1 MQIGVAY
8 AAGVKYHWLRIE
20 VPDSFTVAEGI
31 ELSGIL
37 KLCPDIDL
45 AAQKVGVFGKVVK
58 KDAPLRPGD
67 RIEIY
72 RPIICDPEE
81 VPRRKGMSDDDDDD

>member
-20 VPDSFTVAEGI
+20 VPDSCTVAEGI

>member
-1 MQIGVAY
+1 MRIAVAY
-8 AAGVKYHWLRIE
+8 AGSVGNHWLKVD
-20 VPDSFTVAEGI
+20 VPDACTVAEGI
-31 ELSGIL
+31 KLSGIL

-45 AAQKVGVFGKVVK
+45 ARQKIGVFGKVVK

-72 RPIICDPEE
+72 RPIICDPET
-81 VPRRKGMSDDDDDD
+81 VPRKNGMSDDDDDD

>member
-20 VPDSFTVAEGI
+20 VPDSCTVAEGI

-37 KLCPDIDL
+37 TLCPDIDL

-72 RPIICDPEE
+72 RPIICDPDE